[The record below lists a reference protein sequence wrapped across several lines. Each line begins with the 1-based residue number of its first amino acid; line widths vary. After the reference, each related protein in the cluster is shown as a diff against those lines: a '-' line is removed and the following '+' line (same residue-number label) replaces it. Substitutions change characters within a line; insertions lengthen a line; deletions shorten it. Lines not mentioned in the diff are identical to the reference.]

1 MAFKQTASNTIEQLR
16 TGQVTPLNL
25 LDVLENRIRDLEST
39 NVNALPFALRNFERA
54 RKEAKAIVPILEHYR
69 KHPKQVP
76 IGYLWGLPIIVKDTV
91 PVVGFPF
98 TQGSLML
105 GLKNR
110 PETSHPLAT
119 LIRKKGGIIYA
130 KSNVPEF
137 AAGSNTFN
145 PLFGITASPYDT
157 TRTAG
162 GSSGGSAAALCCG
175 MGFLATG
182 SDLGGSL
189 RIPASFCGV
198 VGLRPSFGLI
208 PGDSAPY
215 GQLHA
220 LNGPMG
226 RNVLDTAILMD
237 AMCLARSDNK
247 TYQSFV
253 TKSRTRSSQRLI
265 FSKDVGGTCHGMMD
279 PEIVGMCRDVAHT
292 VLHALRGR
300 ATPLDETSMTQ
311 IFTNTSDASM
321 LFEKLRALNM
331 YESFNKKDLDRQ
343 DVNNKLLHNMAATRI
358 KPEFVWNTMM
368 GSQYIFHGKNSVVQD
383 VRIKATQEQCSCNYR

>member
-1 MAFKQTASNTIEQLR
+1 MYPKTYTPIHGETKKCEQKTECQCPNGVPDPSGCTGLMSTYKCARCDTGFIVNEDATECLNDCKCSNGEASNCKS
-16 TGQVTPLNL
+16 GTPLVETIVGKTTCVSL
-25 LDVLENRIRDLEST
+25 LCQPCLFSIIFEMNNDVVEPLILSDMSR
-39 NVNALPFALRNFERA
+39 RNSSNGFQIIFE
-54 RKEAKAIVPILEHYR
+54 
-69 KHPKQVP
+69 
-76 IGYLWGLPIIVKDTV
+76 
-91 PVVGFPF
+91 
-98 TQGSLML
+98 GSLML

-279 PEIVGMCRDVAHT
+279 PEIVGMCRDVAFLL
-292 VLHALRGR
+292 VLL
-300 ATPLDETSMTQ
+300 S
-311 IFTNTSDASM
+311 
-321 LFEKLRALNM
+321 
-331 YESFNKKDLDRQ
+331 
-343 DVNNKLLHNMAATRI
+343 
-358 KPEFVWNTMM
+358 
-368 GSQYIFHGKNSVVQD
+368 
-383 VRIKATQEQCSCNYR
+383 